1 MAPARAGGR
10 GIPIWDGMSVGT
22 RVGVVAVGLAV
33 ILVALAAAGV
43 FSSSPQQVTAGN
55 VTATTTRPASRATS
69 TTLLASPDTTL
80 VGPPG
85 VATPTTAVGAI
96 GTISG
101 STSGGAAVAS
111 TGGRST
117 NGGSSSS
124 SGSSSS
130 PGGSSSGGQTPA
142 PQPRPAP
149 PTTAAPSG
157 GCPSGKPQAS
167 ISSFQHG
174 SPDAVDF
181 YPVDVSGVVRNTSS
195 ATIDLYSVNISYYD
209 AQGELVDTGSADLNG
224 SLGPGQTREWS
235 THEQIDGSSGEPT
248 HAVARLRYDWTDSQ
262 YIRCST

>member
-1 MAPARAGGR
+1 
-10 GIPIWDGMSVGT
+10 MSVGT

-85 VATPTTAVGAI
+85 VATPTTVVGAI

-117 NGGSSSS
+117 NGGSSS

>member
-1 MAPARAGGR
+1 
-10 GIPIWDGMSVGT
+10 MSVGT

-69 TTLLASPDTTL
+69 TTLLASPDTTP

-96 GTISG
+96 SAISG
-101 STSGGAAVAS
+101 STSGGTAVAS

-117 NGGSSSS
+117 NGGSSS